1 MSTLKVSAYV
11 PFAAPVADMTACVV
25 VVVVVERDGLV
36 NPPLEAARRAQPDRA
51 AVYKELGRAHMRAGH
66 LSQARSAYQRYLEL
80 APDADDRAIVER
92 LLEGR

>member
-1 MSTLKVSAYV
+1 MEGPTGSADE
-11 PFAAPVADMTACVV
+11 PSAFDEGRRLFLANDLAGAIR
-25 VVVVVERDGLV
+25 EF
-36 NPPLEAARRAQPDRA
+36 EAARRAQPDRA